1 MKKKS
6 LIFAL
11 VLSATLAGGVL
22 RPAMADYA
30 NIKEA
35 IQDSANPRTYTLNGS
50 ETLTSNLGTMGGAG
64 STLTIDSGSPDYSI
78 IGKNGSTQYNGV
90 TVNSGQTLI
99 LQNIGK
105 ATISDTDY
113 SISDVAG
120 IQNLRQAIINNGT
133 LTIKNVVF
141 NKLVSQTS
149 AAIINNANAKITNI
163 TGKFLNSGNLEK
175 PPVIYSSAKSSIIE
189 RISADFINNKGNQ
202 GGAISTMN
210 GGTIDKIV
218 DSRFILNEAKRA
230 AGAIRNGETVN
241 NYGGTVN
248 IESSEFKYNYSRAE
262 GGAIVN
268 DYSDAVAGSVMTIK
282 NSVFEN
288 NFNVADRPGYGG
300 GAIFHNGKLLELT
313 DTNFKDNIT
322 HGDGGALLLNSL
334 TYINADNSDVI
345 FSGNKSKVASISN
358 FNGLNTTYTDD
369 SNTRYND
376 IYLREG
382 NLYLN
387 ANANKS
393 ITFDGTLENDS
404 SKNNALFINSD
415 STIKGGVYNFNNS
428 VSAKNL
434 NIFNGANVKF
444 GSAAQADGTTSYG
457 SLNTQNF
464 TNDTNGGTLDFLNS
478 HIESNTLGN
487 ANLNGIL
494 NTKID
499 VDFTNAQSDSFK
511 ITGGDGGTI
520 NIGAIHFIDENIST
534 NVENEKTITI
544 LDDSVD
550 KVDLTRTS
558 YTNPEVIG
566 TKETKVLDVKPT
578 AYWDE
583 KFNDIIYSQDVK
595 GAIVLHNSYGD
606 KKDSIKVTV
615 TGFGDSTPIGRVASD
630 KDTLAALNKYVTTE
644 DRAFTA
650 NTSSPNYTATE
661 DLGETT
667 AGKFTISGVDGSVLN
682 LGSHTGFEL
691 ANETT
696 LNLNSLELTGSN
708 PAIAVS
714 NSNAKVNIND
724 VKLNSD
730 ITGTTNFDL
739 TTTGDNT
746 VSATITK
753 ANIINSGDLTVTK
766 NNAFSDVNLQSSGG
780 SLNLSSGRVE
790 SQNFGKVVLSG
801 DTNFAVD
808 ADLANVVSD
817 NISATEFEGSGYF
830 SINKIN
836 ILSDSVVETVRT
848 LVANDVLKAHVKLAT
863 TVDITRPSAKDYV
876 ITYDDGYLTFTNE
889 NPNFVKIA
897 RNNAISRSYN
907 MKADV
912 NIANDIADIGDSSTS
927 IGTMGG
933 NVGAEFTVNGNNN
946 YSIDGAGK
954 GGIIIGSGRTLN
966 VNNVGSLNTD
976 GTVKAAWKGF
986 NDAIF
991 TLNSDGVLNF
1001 MGENV
1006 IANNSTTA
1014 SKNII
1019 TNIAGKVNFSEG
1031 AKLNLIDN
1039 TYGSSLIYNYDGIV
1053 GNINGIIDK
1062 NKINKNNNYY
1072 GLIYNGSS
1080 DADKISKMGDIS
1092 GTISNNTL
1100 KGTNVYGG
1108 TIINISKGTSEIG
1121 NISADITGNSVTA
1134 STGLYGG
1141 LIRNESEGGNL
1152 KIGDISGK
1160 IENNSLVINSVIYG
1174 ALISNKATNGGKA
1187 EIGKISSP
1195 ITNNTI
1201 SSNSSNQETTGLIS
1215 NEGNSNGLSNIS
1227 AITGGILNNT
1237 LNLASRRLLGGLVY
1251 NFAKTYTASIGDIS
1265 GKLNNNIINVN
1276 GTNGGVIFNGAE
1288 GAYNS
1293 EIADVTGE
1301 ISGNKITSVGG
1312 NSINGGLIYNYS
1324 KSTGVAKMGD
1334 ISANITDNIVT
1345 AESLVTGGLLY
1356 NCKGS
1361 STIEGVSGNVS
1372 GNTVITSGEIE
1383 GGLINNEGSIGL
1395 ISGDFTNN
1403 YIESTA
1409 NKVSGG
1415 LIYNE
1420 SGSRAVLT
1428 SDITGN
1434 YIKSAKPSE
1443 SNGAVLGNMA
1453 SMTIKD
1459 SSITNNASNML
1470 NTISNR
1476 GTLNII
1482 ADTKDVLFEGNKVK
1496 ATINRDES
1504 TGEVTVSGGE
1514 EIDIR
1519 NTSNGVLNLY
1529 TSQGKTITFNG
1540 AITDENNLGTT
1551 KVGGT
1556 YNDGTGETA
1565 YAGNVIFN
1573 NTVTQKTLN
1582 MANNS
1587 VIKLGADD
1595 TKYGLLKLNNF
1606 TNDTNGGLI
1615 DTTNSHFDE
1624 QNFGSTT
1631 LNSNLNFNFDLNL
1644 ANLETDTITANYSN
1658 GSGKIILSDV
1668 NPLGTKSWGDFLES
1682 ELGTKIKILN
1692 SNSDSLQLG
1701 LSSTL
1706 ANTLSAAQVS
1716 FGTEEISRTDDTIL
1730 ATTNWEYDK
1739 YKTTII
1745 EEDKYGQW
1753 ELSKTSTENDS
1764 LEFKGTEIEKTRYET
1779 MGDTLMLVNQDTTKP
1794 TKNFNAVNDG
1804 DTYNVTA
1811 NLGTTNGTVNING
1824 ITGGSTE
1831 TINLNGKTGFELS
1844 TAASELNFNDVTV
1857 GDSTKTPA
1865 QTTVATVTNGNA
1877 KISLNNTTLNGNI
1890 NSDVNYNLA
1899 LNGTTNVNGTVD
1911 NANATLSGTTSKL
1924 TFNTDTFKNAI
1935 LNAQEG
1941 TINTKNGVYEN
1952 YDIGKLISSDTS
1964 RYSIDMT
1971 LSQDSHQSDT
1981 FVVGPGSTGTIYV
1994 TFSSDAITDD
2004 MPDDQS
2010 VYIQIIKASGG
2021 SGPELDYD
2029 GSKILTFAQ
2038 AVMNSGNLIAK
2049 EHGLYT
2055 KDTTNDSIMLRGVQ
2069 EVFKAWTNLE
2079 TTDHKEFTF
2088 NEDANYVIANT
2099 INLDGNDNAE
2109 IINNGTVTNNGQLS
2123 EFTLTN
2129 NGNFTTDAEKIATT
2143 GNTIT
2148 NNGTLTFTGGDNANS
2163 ISKTDGT
2170 NSKVIFSG
2178 ASANSGVITQDN
2190 VEITSSGNV
2199 TNNALITATAIQND
2213 GTLSSSASN
2222 LSGTITNDGTLNL
2235 TSGINNNVIKNTASS
2250 NGIVNLSGVTQNNK
2264 NITANEINNTGNAF
2278 ENASGAILTGNITN
2292 SGAMTANADD
2302 LHDTDSSIMNNGIL
2316 TLNGGANTN
2325 AITASVATSTVN
2337 FENVTSNS
2345 ATVTANEINNTTT
2358 GDIVLSNT
2366 GSLKSTTFTNDGKF
2380 TNTGSGKITATDIVN
2395 NANGTLTSSAQNLA
2409 GAVNNLGTLNLSGT
2423 LDKTIS
2429 GSGTTYVDSALKLN
2443 SGANIDGTLDGN
2455 NGNITIS
2462 SGSVTNHNIGAL
2474 KGNGNYA
2481 LDILYST
2488 SGDVSIDTI
2497 TLAND
2502 TTDSATV
2509 KITALN
2515 EGGSRPKNFEKQV
2528 LIGANENTRLDIS
2541 AIKQQ
2546 FDNEFTDDKERT
2558 VDLETPTINWDDNY
2572 GTEKWTETYKQ
2583 ELSVTGSSAGLYD
2596 TLKYATTLIDESA
2609 HIFDPKS
2616 DNLHIINIY
2625 DGTGS
2630 NNRSMNFAGIHDDT
2644 TANGT
2649 YTVQTDLGTSTA
2661 GTLTLNGVKDGDK
2674 NTTVDLN
2681 THSGFVLDNATTLD
2695 INNIDMKGNST
2706 LITVNNE
2713 NASVK
2718 LNNTNMQGAITGSKE
2733 YNMIATGDNTIQ
2745 DVTKAKVSNSGNLS
2759 LSGTNDL
2766 VNITGANGTT
2776 EITGGTTTVGN
2787 VNQKSVTIDSA
2798 ATKLVVTNGITTTD
2812 GVTNNKTNGL
2822 EVQGGVIGSDIS
2834 GTGKTVINGTNVA
2847 VKYGNK
2853 IEQDIV
2859 INENKKLVNTSVT
2872 AIKGKVENNGDIQ
2885 LYSQDNSSLT
2895 KNISGSGTAEFNQK
2909 VTIAADVENAINIKT
2924 YNNNNADITVESGHK
2939 FGTAGKDITID
2950 AANKLT
2956 MQDIA
2961 DAKGN
2966 LVNNGDLVIQSGTL
2980 TKAISGDGT
2989 TQIDG
2994 SLTLDDASSI
3004 EGTLDLNE
3012 GNVTIS
3018 PNAITE
3024 HSVGALKG
3032 DGNFALDIDYSAS
3045 PILSDTI
3052 TITNDSRD
3060 SATVKIT
3067 SLTES
3072 GTRPTDFE
3080 KQILFGANPNTKL
3093 DISAIKS
3100 QFDMAADE
3108 VQKSVAKDLTAP
3120 EINWNDDYG
3129 TENWTET
3136 YKRELSVIGSTAG
3149 LMDTIKYESTKID
3162 ESAHIFNPKADNLA
3176 IINQYNGSG
3185 KENREFNFDSAEN
3198 EFKVTENTGVTES
3211 GNLTINGV
3219 ADGDARST
3227 IDYDSH
3233 SGFELNND
3241 NTTVTLKNVEVKN
3254 SSALVSGTAG
3264 NGVKVVLDNV
3274 NIHDNGSGIQTAGD
3288 VEIKGNSTI
3297 ADDINVTGDNSQIN
3311 IDGTDVVNLDKN
3323 LTGNGTSK
3331 LNISNGTVN
3340 IGENARISE
3349 LDTTLNNTSL
3359 NIANENSLNGLDTT
3373 FNGTNNLNIS
3383 NNKVGT
3389 LALGNA
3395 NLNGVLR
3402 MQVDADLANAQMDK
3416 LTAASASI
3424 GSKGRIEVSKINLLS
3439 PTTQK
3444 RLDLLFT
3451 NNKDLAS
3458 VVNYTGEGQIAYS
3471 PIYKYNTSYIQK
3483 SNGSGYFSFVTPG
3496 NRYDDFN
3503 PSVMASSVTA
3513 IVTGY
3518 QNQMQSLHDGFYHM
3532 DRYMKHSK
3540 ALRFASENQNK
3551 VASLAPVTNL
3561 DTNKIPETSQ
3571 AMWTLPYSTFEKV
3584 NLKGGVKV
3592 DNIAYGMTYGGD
3604 SDMFEMGRG
3613 FKGLLSAFVGYN
3625 GNHMNYD
3632 GISMTQNGGFLGA
3645 TFNAYKGNFFTGL
3658 TVSTG
3663 ASSGDADTM
3672 YGHENITLLTAG
3684 VANKTGYNF
3693 EFKEGKIIIQPSL
3706 FLGYTWVNTFDHTNP
3721 AGVRINQDALNA
3733 LQIVPGVKVI
3743 GNTKNGWQP
3752 YAGIDM
3758 VWNVFMGRNQV
3769 TASDVVLPKLSERA
3783 YVQYGVGVQK
3793 TWADKFTGFL
3803 QAMVRNG
3810 GRNGIV
3816 LSAGLRW
3823 TFGKNNK
3830 NNKNN
3835 GSNSKKVIKKLK

>member
-50 ETLTSNLGTMGGAG
+50 ETITSNLGSMGGDG
-64 STLTIDSGSPDYSI
+64 STLTIDAASPDYSI
-78 IGKNGSTQYNGV
+78 IGKNGSTQYDGV

-133 LTIKNVVF
+133 LTIENVVF

-163 TGKFLNSGNLEK
+163 TGKFLNSGNLDK

-202 GGAISTMN
+202 GGAISTMI

-230 AGAIRNGETVN
+230 AGAIRNGEAAK

-288 NFNVADRPGYGG
+288 NFNVADRTGYGG

-334 TYINADNSDVI
+334 TYINADNSDVK

-358 FNGLNTTYTDD
+358 FNGLNTTYTDG

-434 NIFNGANVKF
+434 NIFNDANVKF

-457 SLNTQNF
+457 SLNTQDF

-511 ITGGDGGTI
+511 ITGGIGGTI

-534 NVENEKTITI
+534 NVEKTITI

-558 YTNPEVIG
+558 YPNPEVIG

-583 KFNDIIYSQDVK
+583 KFDDIIYSQDVK

-615 TGFGDSTPIGRVASD
+615 NGFGDSTPIGRVASD

-739 TTTGDNT
+739 ITTGDNT
-746 VSATITK
+746 VGATITK
-753 ANIINSGDLTVTK
+753 ANIINSGDLSVTK
-766 NNAFSDVNLQSSGG
+766 NNAFSGVNLQSDGG

-801 DTNFAVD
+801 NTNFAVD

-933 NVGAEFTVNGNNN
+933 NVGAEFTVNGNSN

-954 GGIIIGSGRTLN
+954 GGIIIDSGRTLN

-1014 SKNII
+1014 QKNII

-1039 TYGSSLIYNYDGIV
+1039 TYGSSLIYSSDGTV
-1053 GNINGIIDK
+1053 GDINGIIK
-1062 NKINKNNNYY
+1062 GNTINKNANYQ

-1141 LIRNESEGGNL
+1141 LIRNESAGGNL

-1174 ALISNKATNGGKA
+1174 ALISNKATNGGNA
-1187 EIGKISSP
+1187 EMGEISST
-1195 ITNNTI
+1195 ITNNTVG
-1201 SSNSSNQETTGLIS
+1201 SNSSNSETTGLIS
-1215 NEGNSNGLSNIS
+1215 NEGNSNGLANIS
-1227 AITGGILNNT
+1227 AITGDILNNT

-1276 GTNGGVIFNGAE
+1276 GTNGGVIFNAAE

-1345 AESLVTGGLLY
+1345 AKSLVTGGLLY

-1409 NKVSGG
+1409 NKVNGG

-1615 DTTNSHFDE
+1615 DTTNTHFDE

-1668 NPLGTKSWGDFLES
+1668 NLLGTKSWEDFLES
-1682 ELGTKIKILN
+1682 ELGTKVKILN

-1706 ANTLSAAQVS
+1706 ANTLSAAKVS
-1716 FGTEEISRTDDTIL
+1716 FGTEEISKTDDTIL

-1745 EEDKYGQW
+1745 EENKYGQW

-1779 MGDTLMLVNQDTTKP
+1779 MGDTLMLVNQDTTNP

-1824 ITGGSTE
+1824 IAGGSAD

-1924 TFNTDTFKNAI
+1924 TFNTDTFKNAV

-1952 YDIGKLISSDTS
+1952 YDIGKLISSDTA
-1964 RYSIDMT
+1964 RYSIDMS
-1971 LSQDSHQSDT
+1971 LSQDNHQSDT

-2029 GSKILTFAQ
+2029 GSKILTFAK
-2038 AVMNSGNLIAK
+2038 AVMDSGNLIAK

-2055 KDTTNDSIMLRGVQ
+2055 KDTTNDSIMLRGAQ

-2079 TTDHKEFTF
+2079 TTEHKEFTF

-2129 NGNFTTDAEKIATT
+2129 NGSFTTDAEKIATT

-2199 TNNALITATAIQND
+2199 TNNALITATSIQND
-2213 GTLSSSASN
+2213 GTLSSSAGN

-2337 FENVTSNS
+2337 IENVTSNS
-2345 ATVTANEINNTTT
+2345 AVVTANEINNTTT

-2395 NANGTLTSSAQNLA
+2395 NANGTLTSSAQNLD

-2481 LDILYST
+2481 LDILYSA
-2488 SGDVSIDTI
+2488 SGGVSI
-2497 TLAND
+2497 
-2502 TTDSATV
+2502 
-2509 KITALN
+2509 
-2515 EGGSRPKNFEKQV
+2515 
-2528 LIGANENTRLDIS
+2528 
-2541 AIKQQ
+2541 
-2546 FDNEFTDDKERT
+2546 
-2558 VDLETPTINWDDNY
+2558 
-2572 GTEKWTETYKQ
+2572 
-2583 ELSVTGSSAGLYD
+2583 
-2596 TLKYATTLIDESA
+2596 
-2609 HIFDPKS
+2609 
-2616 DNLHIINIY
+2616 
-2625 DGTGS
+2625 
-2630 NNRSMNFAGIHDDT
+2630 
-2644 TANGT
+2644 
-2649 YTVQTDLGTSTA
+2649 
-2661 GTLTLNGVKDGDK
+2661 
-2674 NTTVDLN
+2674 
-2681 THSGFVLDNATTLD
+2681 
-2695 INNIDMKGNST
+2695 
-2706 LITVNNE
+2706 
-2713 NASVK
+2713 
-2718 LNNTNMQGAITGSKE
+2718 
-2733 YNMIATGDNTIQ
+2733 
-2745 DVTKAKVSNSGNLS
+2745 
-2759 LSGTNDL
+2759 
-2766 VNITGANGTT
+2766 
-2776 EITGGTTTVGN
+2776 
-2787 VNQKSVTIDSA
+2787 
-2798 ATKLVVTNGITTTD
+2798 
-2812 GVTNNKTNGL
+2812 
-2822 EVQGGVIGSDIS
+2822 
-2834 GTGKTVINGTNVA
+2834 
-2847 VKYGNK
+2847 
-2853 IEQDIV
+2853 
-2859 INENKKLVNTSVT
+2859 
-2872 AIKGKVENNGDIQ
+2872 
-2885 LYSQDNSSLT
+2885 
-2895 KNISGSGTAEFNQK
+2895 
-2909 VTIAADVENAINIKT
+2909 
-2924 YNNNNADITVESGHK
+2924 
-2939 FGTAGKDITID
+2939 
-2950 AANKLT
+2950 
-2956 MQDIA
+2956 
-2961 DAKGN
+2961 
-2966 LVNNGDLVIQSGTL
+2966 
-2980 TKAISGDGT
+2980 
-2989 TQIDG
+2989 
-2994 SLTLDDASSI
+2994 
-3004 EGTLDLNE
+3004 
-3012 GNVTIS
+3012 
-3018 PNAITE
+3018 
-3024 HSVGALKG
+3024 
-3032 DGNFALDIDYSAS
+3032 
-3045 PILSDTI
+3045 DTI

-3274 NIHDNGSGIQTAGD
+3274 NIHDNGNGIQTAGD

-3340 IGENARISE
+3340 IGENARVSE

-3373 FNGTNNLNIS
+3373 FIGTNNLNIS

-3424 GSKGRIEVSKINLLS
+3424 GSKGRIEVSKINQLS